1 MATNKATKLNPSV
14 KPSVTTTNPTTTITP
29 SNIASTNPK
38 LTFKS
43 GKARATHNN
52 TRAKSV
58 NGFTYANALSHYA
71 TLGFKK
77 VDLNYD
83 IFKIKSLSTS

>member
-1 MATNKATKLNPSV
+1 MATNKAKNLNPSV
-14 KPSVTTTNPTTTITP
+14 KPSVNPTTTTP

-38 LTFKS
+38 LTFIS

-58 NGFTYANALSHYA
+58 NGYTYANALSHYA

>member
-1 MATNKATKLNPSV
+1 MATNKAKNLNPSV
-14 KPSVTTTNPTTTITP
+14 KPSVTPTTTITP

-38 LTFKS
+38 LTFIS

-58 NGFTYANALSHYA
+58 NGYTYANALSHYA

>member
-1 MATNKATKLNPSV
+1 MATNKAKNLNPSV
-14 KPSVTTTNPTTTITP
+14 KPSVNPTTTITP

-38 LTFKS
+38 LTFIS

-58 NGFTYANALSHYA
+58 NGYTYANALSHYA